1 MLFSGKMIRGK
12 TALEWGLVN
21 ALAPAREVLNES
33 IEFARKLAEN
43 NDTAIQNMKKC
54 INHAMDHDV
63 RKGIEYEVKI
73 FAEMMRLKLVEI
85 SSPNAS
91 D

>member
-1 MLFSGKMIRGK
+1 
-12 TALEWGLVN
+12 
-21 ALAPAREVLNES
+21 
-33 IEFARKLAEN
+33 
-43 NDTAIQNMKKC
+43 
-54 INHAMDHDV
+54 MDHDV